1 VNLMRDLKERGVT
14 LSQLGEAI
22 NIDADLKAKGTSTTD
37 IASFVAELEEE
48 KVGVRDFILLFREW
62 HEAGLTPVGARSVLG
77 YKAQLEEAGID
88 IDILS
93 HIAEATKKLGTPAQV
108 LEAIAKYGDL
118 KELDK
123 EAQAKRKELA
133 TMATEMASCS
143 QKLQEV
149 QDKTVAIQE
158 ALATYRRLEG
168 IGFNEK
174 ALGELAKAAENYGTP
189 GKVLRAVIRF
199 GNLSNL
205 KATDDELRNKV
216 KQKRQMVKSLDEQYQ
231 HLKEPIEMCKTLL
244 KRRFGLSVLSLIN
257 RTALKYG
264 EPTEIL
270 KAIEAYGQ
278 LKEIEKKTKEANSEL
293 VEIRSKIQ
301 RLEEVETKYNARNKV
316 ILDQF
321 EALNAKA
328 IEVGRLAGS
337 VQEQL
342 KGDTMARGL
351 LLLLHNP
358 SSVSYENSF
367 PLVIVLLK
375 AIIIWSITNKS
386 KLRYASTIQRNLEEV
401 SGSLGGS

>member
-1 VNLMRDLKERGVT
+1 
-14 LSQLGEAI
+14 
-22 NIDADLKAKGTSTTD
+22 
-37 IASFVAELEEE
+37 
-48 KVGVRDFILLFREW
+48 
-62 HEAGLTPVGARSVLG
+62 
-77 YKAQLEEAGID
+77 
-88 IDILS
+88 
-93 HIAEATKKLGTPAQV
+93 
-108 LEAIAKYGDL
+108 
-118 KELDK
+118 
-123 EAQAKRKELA
+123 
-133 TMATEMASCS
+133 
-143 QKLQEV
+143 
-149 QDKTVAIQE
+149 
-158 ALATYRRLEG
+158 
-168 IGFNEK
+168 
-174 ALGELAKAAENYGTP
+174 
-189 GKVLRAVIRF
+189 
-199 GNLSNL
+199 
-205 KATDDELRNKV
+205 
-216 KQKRQMVKSLDEQYQ
+216 
-231 HLKEPIEMCKTLL
+231 MCKTLL